1 MNNHE
6 VAQLG
11 TSISVVSVI
20 IIINYSNCDVIDK
33 CILSDTVYAEQI
45 FIIENLKYLHVVF
58 LTVCSEI

>member
-45 FIIENLKYLHVVF
+45 FIIENLKDVL
-58 LTVCSEI
+58 